1 MNLMMTVKVQ
11 VSSNIDSPKQ
21 QAHWTAGCQYDA
33 GHVLCTS
40 CCYCHWCCHWCCQSS
55 AVISSAALYHH
66 CCMTLHSGGMSGVH
80 WRCCST
86 PRSGSSL
93 TWCRP
98 GFYSAA
104 AGAHAT
110 DQQQQR
116 NVSFTLLSIMS
127 RGSAAPLFHISSAFL
142 ASMGAFYIVV
152 HQQSSAVLVAF
163 PNFTQ
168 IATSEELQFGTP
180 SDLIVHDWTLWHLAE
195 ITPLHNA
202 RKTLTEIK
210 QLASWNLISG
220 SPIKCQCSVHLGA
233 DKNVFKPEF
242 CSKQSHCWLTFANFF
257 HSFNTSNSI
266 SSISTIPSMRSQTL
280 SELISNLMLACP
292 CPLPASGTTGTPGEK
307 GQLVISRLPPPL
319 IN

>member
-21 QAHWTAGCQYDA
+21 QAHWTVGCQYDA

-142 ASMGAFYIVV
+142 ASMGGLYIVV

-163 PNFTQ
+163 PNFHPDRYLRINTAWPWNPIRPNCSWLDIVAPGRNNPVAQ
-168 IATSEELQFGTP
+168 CEEDNHWYKTTCQFKLDLWLTSQ
-180 SDLIVHDWTLWHLAE
+180 
-195 ITPLHNA
+195 
-202 RKTLTEIK
+202 
-210 QLASWNLISG
+210 
-220 SPIKCQCSVHLGA
+220 CQCWVHLGA
-233 DKNVFKPEF
+233 DKNVFKPLHSEF

-257 HSFNTSNSI
+257 HSFNTSNSCDAVQSVLFQQFLQCDHKLYQNWFPI
-266 SSISTIPSMRSQTL
+266 
-280 SELISNLMLACP
+280 
-292 CPLPASGTTGTPGEK
+292 
-307 GQLVISRLPPPL
+307 
-319 IN
+319 

>member
-1 MNLMMTVKVQ
+1 
-11 VSSNIDSPKQ
+11 
-21 QAHWTAGCQYDA
+21 
-33 GHVLCTS
+33 
-40 CCYCHWCCHWCCQSS
+40 
-55 AVISSAALYHH
+55 
-66 CCMTLHSGGMSGVH
+66 MTLHSGGMSGVH

-142 ASMGAFYIVV
+142 ASMGGLYIVV

-163 PNFTQ
+163 PNFHPDRY
-168 IATSEELQFGTP
+168 LRTP
-180 SDLIVHDWTLWHLAE
+180 LDLIVHDWTLWHLAE

-202 RKTLTEIK
+202 RKTITDIK
-210 QLASWNLISG
+210 QLVSLNWISG
-220 SPIKCQCSVHLGA
+220 SPV
-233 DKNVFKPEF
+233 NVNAGFIWVLTRMF
-242 CSKQSHCWLTFANFF
+242 SSLFTVNFAQSSLT
-257 HSFNTSNSI
+257 
-266 SSISTIPSMRSQTL
+266 
-280 SELISNLMLACP
+280 
-292 CPLPASGTTGTPGEK
+292 
-307 GQLVISRLPPPL
+307 VD
-319 IN
+319 